1 MAVLPRQVNLRLQFS
16 LRFLLYVTALVALFY
31 ALRRSYLMTAFD
43 LEEAIERARNVP
55 TILTLAAVVFAAM
68 FSQTSQGKKWSP
80 IVRGAVLGAIVG
92 SLSCLVLAIEL
103 GEALRR
109 MDYWNWWKDW
119 PLVAPYFIVA
129 TVQGGAIG
137 AFVLQIGH
145 LFRYLFI
152 KRWANAPARSR
163 PSL

>member
-1 MAVLPRQVNLRLQFS
+1 MAVLPRQVNLRLQFP

-55 TILTLAAVVFAAM
+55 TILTLAAVLFAAM
-68 FSQTSQGKKWSP
+68 FSQTSQGKKWSS

-92 SLSCLVLAIEL
+92 SLSCLMLAIEL

-109 MDYWNWWKDW
+109 MDCWNWWKDW

-129 TVQGGAIG
+129 IVQGAAIG
-137 AFVLQIGH
+137 AFVLQLGE
-145 LFRYLFI
+145 LLRYLFM
-152 KRWANAPARSR
+152 KRRAKTPAQSC
-163 PSL
+163 PAL

>member
-1 MAVLPRQVNLRLQFS
+1 
-16 LRFLLYVTALVALFY
+16 
-31 ALRRSYLMTAFD
+31 
-43 LEEAIERARNVP
+43 
-55 TILTLAAVVFAAM
+55 
-68 FSQTSQGKKWSP
+68 
-80 IVRGAVLGAIVG
+80 
-92 SLSCLVLAIEL
+92 VLAIEL